1 REDDDVTWHTALRF
15 DAVETEVSVDL
26 GDARPFRRLARR
38 YPHDRVAWLDGAV
51 EHAPE
56 REPAE
61 VIGVVE
67 VSDLEAE
74 RRFLVSLG
82 GRNVVVDYLEEG
94 SEIVARFAAL
104 QPRAAF
110 S

>member
-1 REDDDVTWHTALRF
+1 
-15 DAVETEVSVDL
+15 
-26 GDARPFRRLARR
+26 
-38 YPHDRVAWLDGAV
+38 
-51 EHAPE
+51 HAPE

-110 S
+110 SSDGVDDREVELVVVCTQVDHEVEREGSDLVRPGVAPVDLIDDDDGLEPAR